1 MSYYWKYLGGTH
13 RDWNIRVE
21 LNHKI
26 PIMLHNLEN
35 YDAHFIMQEF
45 GIFNFKLNFIS
56 NRLEKHMCLA
66 FIISYCLLIAF
77 SFWAS
82 HYTN

>member
-1 MSYYWKYLGGTH
+1 
-13 RDWNIRVE
+13 
-21 LNHKI
+21 
-26 PIMLHNLEN
+26 MLHNLKN

-45 GIFNFKLNFIS
+45 GKFNFKLNFIS

-77 SFWAS
+77 SF
-82 HYTN
+82 